1 MTEVG
6 LANRFTEFHISKA
19 HCDWLEQVSAS
30 AFGDGGMATAYA
42 NASGAPLPG
51 YDLHNAVGG
60 LCGPRWRQ
68 RQQAVYEVVAGQPT
82 WGCLFKTAVEN
93 VADLATRSIMRAI
106 KTHGRTGCAAALTQL
121 RDHLMAE
128 LPASLLKEV
137 LNVCVARDRF
147 RCHHNPTD
155 CLALEIWRV
164 FYSEKHA
171 DVNIVHHEFAFPK
184 TCNYPEILS
193 NVDHVLR
200 LMSESGENTTTTSFK
215 MELKQCETGFY
226 LEDMVVGCVMR
237 FTQLRVL
244 EVPGLASD
252 KLLNVIAL
260 YCTKLEVL
268 NLPGCRDLVSDAGF
282 ARFVETARCRPHLG
296 RLDVS
301 RCALSQQSLVPLQRM
316 KALRELKVST
326 TLLDDINWNCDG
338 HAVLLQSET
347 GETLGLDCLALPSV
361 STVGIP
367 TRIISIHSC
376 NCQAYRQYFPDYFR
390 F

>member
-1 MTEVG
+1 M
-6 LANRFTEFHISKA
+6 A
-19 HCDWLEQVSAS
+19 HQVSAS
-30 AFGDGGMATAYA
+30 VFGDGGMATAYA